1 MKNKFMISCEE
12 SGHICDKAQYHEASL
27 WEKVKFKFH
36 ALICK
41 VCRQHSKTNG
51 KLTALIEKVKS
62 KNLSSTE
69 KDTIKS
75 SFEKELNK
83 HQH

>member
-1 MKNKFMISCEE
+1 MISCEE
-12 SGHICDKAQYHEASL
+12 SGHICDKAQYHEASI

-36 ALICK
+36 TLICK
-41 VCRQHSKTNG
+41 VCRQHSETNG